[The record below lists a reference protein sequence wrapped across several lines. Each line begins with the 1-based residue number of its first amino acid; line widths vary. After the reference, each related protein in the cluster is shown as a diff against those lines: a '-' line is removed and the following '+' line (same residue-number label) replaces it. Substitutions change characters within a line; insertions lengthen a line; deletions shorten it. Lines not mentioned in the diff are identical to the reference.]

1 MTLIEPLMTE
11 VATIKIK
18 TPKLMPSIEASET
31 KDNNRL
37 CFFAKE
43 NLNPIKKDSGRRMNC
58 LILLIQ
64 RKVCF
69 DRFLILTKNHSRSAC
84 LCKSLCTV
92 LKLTG
97 AKGVETSSEIE
108 RRDLPALFR
117 SRILFSKRCSI
128 GFSIN
133 FPFS

>member
-1 MTLIEPLMTE
+1 
-11 VATIKIK
+11 
-18 TPKLMPSIEASET
+18 
-31 KDNNRL
+31 
-37 CFFAKE
+37 
-43 NLNPIKKDSGRRMNC
+43 MNC

-117 SRILFSKRCSI
+117 SRILLASAAQSDFRSTFHFHESYNQRVCFHLNIALYFFVCILRFLFFLQTSFGRVLRIIQLRWKTLT
-128 GFSIN
+128 
-133 FPFS
+133 